1 MKRSSKRGFTLVE
14 MLVVIAI
21 IGVLIALLLPAIQAA
36 REAARRASCSVKLK
50 NIALALHTFH
60 DNFQKLPA
68 SAFFKDG
75 KNMQEANSGIAQA
88 QPGNATAGST
98 LAPYSFLVKLLPYV
112 EQVHVYETIDFKN
125 NDAFSAANVTS
136 GNIAKVIP
144 VFNCPSFRGS
154 MLPPNNR
161 ALTNYKSLGAT
172 TMAVLVSS
180 ADCRNTGYNGGTI
193 HPWENYTFST
203 LKAPT
208 QTAVLTET
216 KDETENSA
224 WWDGTTIAIVG
235 FSPAVSS
242 VPATE
247 AGNAPDNTTVALN
260 LGGATVPYCDATQWK
275 AGSSGSGG
283 ITTAMT
289 WGPSS
294 EHPGLVNHAFGGT
307 ETRSIANDVDP
318 AAYRAAI
325 SRRGEDN
332 GAIGEVF
339 SR

>member
-60 DNFQKLPA
+60 DNFQKLPP

-75 KNMQEANSGIAQA
+75 KNMQEANSGITQA
-88 QPGNATAGST
+88 VPGSSTAGPT

-112 EQVHVYETIDFKN
+112 EQVHIYESIDFRN
-125 NDAFSAANVTS
+125 NEAFSAANVAS
-136 GNIAKVIP
+136 GNIAKIIP
-144 VFNCPSFRGS
+144 VLNCPSFRGS

-161 ALTNYKSLGAT
+161 ALTNYKGIGAT
-172 TMAVLVSS
+172 TQSVLVSS
-180 ADCRNTGYNGGTI
+180 ADCRNTALNGGTLN
-193 HPWENYTFST
+193 PWESYTFST

-208 QTAVLTET
+208 QTAILGET
-216 KDETENSA
+216 KDETENSSY
-224 WWDGTTIAIVG
+224 WDGSTISIVG
-235 FSPAVSS
+235 FSPAVACT
-242 VPATE
+242 PASDASASPT
-247 AGNAPDNTTVALN
+247 NNTVALN
-260 LGGATVPYCDATQWK
+260 QGGATPYCTPADWK
-275 AGSSGSGG
+275 AGSGGAGG
-283 ITTAMT
+283 IVVAMV
-289 WGPSS
+289 WGFAS
-294 EHPGLVNHAFGGT
+294 EHPGLVTHAFGGT
-307 ETRSIANDVDP
+307 ETRAIANDIDP

-325 SRRGEDN
+325 SRRGDDN
-332 GAIGEVF
+332 GAIGEAF

>member
-75 KNMQEANSGIAQA
+75 KNMQEANSGVAVA
-88 QPGNATAGST
+88 APGST
-98 LAPYSFLVKLLPYV
+98 SSGSLAPYSFLVKLLPYV

-154 MLPPNNR
+154 MLPSNNR
-161 ALTNYKSLGAT
+161 ALTNYKALGAT
-172 TMAVLVSS
+172 TQSVLVSS
-180 ADCRNTGYNGGTI
+180 ADCRNSSLNGGTI
-193 HPWENYTFST
+193 HPWESYTFST

-208 QTAVLTET
+208 QTAVLCET

-224 WWDGTTIAIVG
+224 WWDGTTISIVG

-242 VPATE
+242 TPSADASAT
-247 AGNAPDNTTVALN
+247 PTNTTVALN
-260 LGGATVPYCDATQWK
+260 LGGATPYCSTTDWK

-283 ITTAMT
+283 IASAMT

-307 ETRSIANDVDP
+307 ETRSIANDIDP
-318 AAYRAAI
+318 AAYRAGI

-332 GAIGEVF
+332 GAIGEAF